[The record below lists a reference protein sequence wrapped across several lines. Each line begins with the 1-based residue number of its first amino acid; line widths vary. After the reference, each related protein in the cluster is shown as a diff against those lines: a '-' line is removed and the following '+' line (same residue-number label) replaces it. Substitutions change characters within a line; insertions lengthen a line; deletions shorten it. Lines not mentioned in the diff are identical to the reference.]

1 MQSPTHTWERLA
13 ALDPPVAWRPWL
25 QHHQRTIAL
34 CGAIFVAGIAFGA
47 GRPSQKT
54 AVVIRIHHERGDD
67 GPARESRPPL
77 MMELVGLEPTTST
90 LPAWRSPS

>member
-25 QHHQRTIAL
+25 QRHQRTIAL

-54 AVVIRIHHERGDD
+54 AVVVRIHHNQFRVTNEGTM
-67 GPARESRPPL
+67 GFLARAAR
-77 MMELVGLEPTTST
+77 
-90 LPAWRSPS
+90 RR